1 MYQLSFTPLSFI
13 SKKPFFDSVFMF
25 SGHHRARRLMP
36 RHLREPRREE
46 QQEEVEEEEEVV
58 EEEVVVEEVE
68 VEEEVAHVGLGD

>member
-1 MYQLSFTPLSFI
+1 MYQLSFTPPLSFI

-46 QQEEVEEEEEVV
+46 QQEEVEEEEE
-58 EEEVVVEEVE
+58 EEEVVEEE